1 MTKTGRRNSLDDKI
15 AKAEAKVIKLKE
27 SYDRALDE
35 LNRLVSKKKELE
47 GKELMRAYEKSERS
61 LEEVIEFLKGGDDS
75 EGDG

>member
-1 MTKTGRRNSLDDKI
+1 MAGRRNSLDEKI

-61 LEEVIEFLKGGDDS
+61 LEEVIEFL
-75 EGDG
+75 EGDRDDDRGE